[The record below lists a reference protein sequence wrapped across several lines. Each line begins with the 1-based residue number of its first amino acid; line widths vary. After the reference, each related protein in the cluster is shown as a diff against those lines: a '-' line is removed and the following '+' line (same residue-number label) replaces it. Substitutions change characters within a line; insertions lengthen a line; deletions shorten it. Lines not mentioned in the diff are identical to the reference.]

1 MPKRKHR
8 QSGVVTVSDVARHA
22 GVSPMTV
29 SRVVTGQK
37 YVGKETR
44 QRVVAAIEALK
55 YSPNLAGRSLRT
67 SGAYKVGMLYSN
79 PSEAYLNKFL
89 VGALQQCS
97 LSGSTLV
104 IEECGGLRSQRT
116 AVEKLLAAGVDGVIL
131 PPPLCDSAVALDHLE
146 EEHIPALAFATG
158 RPVKGVS
165 SVRIDDYE
173 AARAMMH
180 HLIGMGH
187 RDIGF
192 IQGDPTHSPTALR
205 TAAFLATMSEARLP
219 ILPEFMAQ
227 GLFTYRS
234 GLAAAEQL
242 LKGKRRPTAI
252 FSSNDDMA
260 AAVISVAHG
269 LGLHVP
275 KDLSVCGFD
284 DTPVATIV
292 WPELTTIHQP
302 VTSMARTAVTMLIE
316 EIRRSRAGRPG
327 AGKHELMKFT
337 LVKRASSAPP
347 AKKSLAKAG

>member
-1 MPKRKHR
+1 VPKRKGR
-8 QSGVVTVSDVARHA
+8 ENGVVTVSDVARRA
-22 GVSPMTV
+22 GVSSMTV
-29 SRVVTGQK
+29 SRVVNGRE
-37 YVGKETR
+37 YVGEETR
-44 QRVVAAIEALK
+44 RRVLAAIDALN

-67 SGAYKVGMLYSN
+67 SGTHKVGMLYSN
-79 PSEAYLNKFL
+79 PSEAYLNQFL

-104 IEECGGLRSQRT
+104 IEQCGGLRSQRV
-116 AVEKLLAAGVDGVIL
+116 AAEKLLAAGVDGVIL
-131 PPPLCDSAVALDHLE
+131 PPPLCDSAATLSHLE
-146 EEHIPALAFATG
+146 EEGIPAIAFATG
-158 RPVKGVS
+158 RPQRGIS
-165 SVRIDDYE
+165 CVRIDDYE
-173 AARAMMH
+173 AARAMTQ
-180 HLIGMGH
+180 HLIGLGH

-192 IQGDPTHSPTALR
+192 IQGDPAHSPTALR
-205 TAAFLATMSEARLP
+205 TSAFLAVMSETRLP

-275 KDLSVCGFD
+275 EDLTVCGFD

-292 WPELTTIHQP
+292 WPELTTIRQP
-302 VTSMARTAVTMLIE
+302 VTNMARTAVTLLLD
-316 EIRRSRAGRPG
+316 EIGRHRAGQPSV
-327 AGKHELMKFT
+327 GKHELVKFT

-347 AKKSLAKAG
+347 KKAANKLS

>member
-1 MPKRKHR
+1 
-8 QSGVVTVSDVARHA
+8 
-22 GVSPMTV
+22 MTV
-29 SRVVTGQK
+29 SRVVNGRK
-37 YVGKETR
+37 YVGEETR
-44 QRVVAAIEALK
+44 QRVMAAVNALK

-79 PSEAYLNKFL
+79 PSEAYLNQFL

-97 LSGSTLV
+97 LTGSTLV
-104 IEECGGLRSQRT
+104 IEQCGGLRSQRV
-116 AVEKLLAAGVDGVIL
+116 AAEKLLAAKVDGVIL
-131 PPPLCDSAVALDHLE
+131 PPPLCDSAVTLNHLE
-146 EEHIPALAFATG
+146 EEGIPAVAFATG
-158 RPVKGVS
+158 RPQKGIS

-173 AARAMMH
+173 AARAMTQ
-180 HLIGMGH
+180 HLIGLGH

-192 IQGDPTHSPTALR
+192 IQGDPTHSPTVLR
-205 TAAFLATMSEARLP
+205 TSAFLAVMSEARLP

-234 GLAAAEQL
+234 GLAAAAQL

-275 KDLSVCGFD
+275 EDLTVCGFD

-302 VTSMARTAVTMLIE
+302 VANMARAAITLLLE
-316 EIRRSRAGRPG
+316 EIGRRRAGHPS

-337 LVKRASSAPP
+337 LVKRASSAAPS
-347 AKKSLAKAG
+347 KKSSSKSA